1 MHSEERGFDSF
12 ESSSSEWESDR
23 GSSSSAMSIYLREI
37 RTTRL
42 LTAEEEI
49 ELALKVEAGDEKARQ
64 RMIESNL
71 RLVVKIAKRY
81 INRGLPFTDLVEEGN
96 IGLIRAVERFR
107 AEKGCRFSTYATW
120 WIRQAIE
127 RALINQVRTIR
138 VPVHVSDDMDRV
150 RRVGD
155 ALLRDLGREPTS
167 RELADRTGLAVK
179 YVRRLLEL
187 RRRSFSID
195 QALDEDGEFTLHERI
210 EDPNAPDPV
219 ESMHTRTVLDTLRTL
234 IRGLNAREKR
244 ILALRFGLQGD
255 DDPMTLESIGHEFG
269 VTRERVRQIQIDALH
284 KMRDALE
291 AQGIMAPG
299 EA

>member
-1 MHSEERGFDSF
+1 MHTEERSFDSF
-12 ESSSSEWESDR
+12 ESSSSEWEPDR
-23 GSSSSAMSIYLREI
+23 GSSSSAMSLYLKEI
-37 RTTRL
+37 RATRL

-49 ELALKVEAGDEKARQ
+49 ELALKVEAGDSEARR

-155 ALLRDLGREPTS
+155 ALLRDLGRDPTS
-167 RELADRTGLAVK
+167 RELAERTGLAEK
-179 YVRRLLEL
+179 YVRRLQEL

-219 ESMHTRTVLDTLRTL
+219 EAMHTRTVLDSLRNL

-244 ILALRFGLQGD
+244 ILALRFGLQD
-255 DDPMTLESIGHEFG
+255 DNDPMTLESIGHEFG

-284 KMRDALE
+284 KMRDALA
-291 AQGIMAPG
+291 AQGIVAPG